1 MPDWECRFYYHNVSD
16 NIISILKQFDN
27 VKLINQKQRTD
38 MSYTLTR
45 YLVLSD
51 PDVDVVIIR
60 DTDARISAREIKAI
74 DEWLN
79 SDFDFHII
87 KDHPIGH
94 IYAINAG
101 MFGVKNKA
109 LSNMKELL
117 EDFFNFVKDTFVF
130 DPGVDQKFLAEM
142 VYPIIRDNVLIHS
155 EHYDVELSGRSEQR
169 KFPTEDRYPKNHIGA
184 ALDEND
190 NYRYDYDVEQS
201 GGNKYQ
207 YDFDLLEKND

>member
-1 MPDWECRFYYHNVSD
+1 MPDWECRFYYHNVTDLTLSV
-16 NIISILKQFDN
+16 LKRFDN
-27 VKLINQKQRTD
+27 VNLINLKQKTD

-45 YLVLSD
+45 FLVLAD
-51 PDVDVVIIR
+51 PEVDVAIIR
-60 DTDARISAREIKAI
+60 DVDARISAREIKAVE
-74 DEWLN
+74 EWLE
-79 SDFDFHII
+79 SDLDFHIM

-94 IYAINAG
+94 NYAISAG

-109 LSNMKELL
+109 LTVIQELL
-117 EDFFNFVKDTFVF
+117 DDFFDSVKYVAIV

-142 VYPIIRDNVLIHS
+142 VYPIIKDNVLIHS
-155 EHYDVELSGRSEQR
+155 EHYDVELSGKSEQR

-190 NYRYDYDVEQS
+190 NYRYEYDVEQS
-201 GGNKYQ
+201 GGKKYQ